1 MDNDIHYKEGKKKK
15 KKSNKDNERKT
26 KLGPTATWT
35 DAYCAF
41 QAAART
47 SVIAKQTKHLILVFL
62 FSNPTIL
69 S

>member
-41 QAAART
+41 QCRV
-47 SVIAKQTKHLILVFL
+47 S
-62 FSNPTIL
+62 SIL
-69 S
+69 SINVRNKQPRTPL